1 MLGPHSILSAEAAP
15 FIPLGLQEPWAHEG
29 HGARKQVIALADALE
44 DLDAEGRQKS
54 GMERR
59 MRQRALRAKAG
70 KPKAYSQNF
79 LAVDAPPGL
88 TAPWKDSEDGR
99 QSLQPEKMLQAR
111 QGKAT
116 RAAVQLRQ
124 LLDFYFEPFNFQHNR
139 YLLDLVVVKLGLLKT
154 AEAGPWFQEVLRP
167 FAFDIKELQG
177 LGRVAK
183 ALELLRAYNCQV
195 IPPRPLKKDN
205 VSMLTCK
212 MGAEVIQPVTSD
224 MKQLVWTARG
234 QLALRSPAEVR
245 SFVGAKNANA
255 EELLMAKRHM
265 RAVKKNGVEIVNKA
279 PPRTMS
285 FCSYCIGDVMS
296 AEGESLLNSADLKG
310 GKPKSSIGP
319 MFMHRQA
326 QIKRQLAFYKSD
338 VICVQGSCVVD
349 GEASHGILSALY
361 EEGFNCIYAKD
372 ELTGEANSIFWET
385 SRVEM
390 QNHQVL
396 GSAVAADFR
405 LLEDDA
411 PWVRAVCMKPALPTT
426 DNCLASLFAQKAD
439 SPIVVCMNA
448 EEIGGAEASTVVEET
463 MSMRS
468 LAEEVLGEEVAV
480 PLAFPTSSGVGATPV
495 PVTCAASGLNLLHC
509 PDGIFYKSLEP
520 VMTLSGHSE
529 RYLATLPP
537 EDIVQQF
544 PAFRLP
550 LLGVFRV

>member
-59 MRQRALRAKAG
+59 MRQRALRAKA
-70 KPKAYSQNF
+70 YSQNF

-88 TAPWKDSEDGR
+88 TAPRKDSEDGR

-234 QLALRSPAEVR
+234 QLALRSPAER
-245 SFVGAKNANA
+245 SEASLV
-255 EELLMAKRHM
+255 
-265 RAVKKNGVEIVNKA
+265 
-279 PPRTMS
+279 PRMQ
-285 FCSYCIGDVMS
+285 MQ
-296 AEGESLLNSADLKG
+296 
-310 GKPKSSIGP
+310 KSSSWPRDTCGP
-319 MFMHRQA
+319 
-326 QIKRQLAFYKSD
+326 
-338 VICVQGSCVVD
+338 
-349 GEASHGILSALY
+349 
-361 EEGFNCIYAKD
+361 
-372 ELTGEANSIFWET
+372 
-385 SRVEM
+385 
-390 QNHQVL
+390 
-396 GSAVAADFR
+396 
-405 LLEDDA
+405 
-411 PWVRAVCMKPALPTT
+411 
-426 DNCLASLFAQKAD
+426 
-439 SPIVVCMNA
+439 
-448 EEIGGAEASTVVEET
+448 
-463 MSMRS
+463 
-468 LAEEVLGEEVAV
+468 
-480 PLAFPTSSGVGATPV
+480 
-495 PVTCAASGLNLLHC
+495 
-509 PDGIFYKSLEP
+509 
-520 VMTLSGHSE
+520 
-529 RYLATLPP
+529 
-537 EDIVQQF
+537 
-544 PAFRLP
+544 
-550 LLGVFRV
+550 